1 MILLYTALLFSLGIT
16 HWLIQRRAASLGRS
30 YSFYADRVLK
40 LLHGAPAKPGNGGR
54 YDPCAVAKQQFEL
67 GRLVVQRDRAETKHF
82 AWQTWAD
89 RFGKAVTALR
99 TWKGQKLPYT
109 LGVLDV
115 WLVLYLIDR
124 FGFGDL
130 VQPRQ
135 VIDTVT
141 AWLKQ

>member
-1 MILLYTALLFSLGIT
+1 MILLYTVVLLVLGLA
-16 HWLIQRRAASLGRS
+16 HWMVERRASALGRA
-30 YSFYADRVLK
+30 YAALAEKVLK
-40 LLHGAPAKPGNGGR
+40 LIQGAPRKAGNGG

-67 GRLVVQRDRAETKHF
+67 GRLVTQRDRAEAKHF

-89 RFGKAVTALR
+89 RFGKAVSAVR
-99 TWKGQKLPYT
+99 HWKGQKLPYT

-115 WLVLYLIDR
+115 WIVLYLIDR
-124 FGFGDL
+124 CGVGDI

-141 AWLKQ
+141 AWFTK